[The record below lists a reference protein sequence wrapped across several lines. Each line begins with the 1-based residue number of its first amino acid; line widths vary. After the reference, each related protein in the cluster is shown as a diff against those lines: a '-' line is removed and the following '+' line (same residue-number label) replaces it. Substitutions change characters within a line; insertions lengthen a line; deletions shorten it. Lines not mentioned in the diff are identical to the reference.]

1 LSFNTNNSS
10 SSSSN
15 EKKHLTSSSSK
26 EEETNPIINRDLLTL
41 EPREKEI
48 LNETAQELNIDLE
61 HNTDLNII
69 PPESQDLSE
78 DELSKLVEDK
88 DTKTLERDIGDN
100 PTIMDTLRNP
110 EDLGKLSIQDIK
122 NIGEEKAARRY
133 ELIMNLANADT
144 LKLHLNMGIRNNKEI
159 WVEKEFWFKSFDQKE
174 RFRLSTLEA
183 RYNSLRIKQGVLL
196 NKTYNQLTEED
207 NQFMIS
213 APFAINVSYYRLQ
226 EYEYR
231 LKFGMAYDEYTR
243 VSSSELDLAREIYDE
258 HIKSI
263 PSYSRRRFNYSSR
276 DGRGTTLGHLSS

>member
-1 LSFNTNNSS
+1 LPLNQN
-10 SSSSN
+10 
-15 EKKHLTSSSSK
+15 KKKQQQQPSSSK
-26 EEETNPIINRDLLTL
+26 EESSSIINRDLLTL

-48 LNETAQELNIDLE
+48 LDETAQELGIDLE
-61 HNTDLNII
+61 NNTDLNII
-69 PPESQDLSE
+69 PAESQDLSQ
-78 DELSKLVEDK
+78 DELNKLIEDK
-88 DTKTLERDIGDN
+88 DIKTLERDIGDN
-100 PTIMDTLRNP
+100 PTIMDTLKHP

-144 LKLHLNMGIRNNKEI
+144 LKLHLNMGIRENKEI

-196 NKTYNQLTEED
+196 NKTYSQLTEED
-207 NQFMIS
+207 DRFMIS

-231 LKFGMAYDEYTR
+231 LKFGMTYDEYTR
-243 VSSSELDLAREIYDE
+243 VSSAELDLAREIYDE

-263 PSYSRRRFNYSSR
+263 PSYRARRFNYSSR